1 MKIFL
6 LVLVSIIFF
15 VAGIYLFDRI
25 KGETLCEILLAI
37 LLSCSVAFMWVA
49 SYFQPM
55 EIEKASIYEPTP
67 LDSVQ
72 EIILVDTDGNEFYF
86 DILEVE

>member
-6 LVLVSIIFF
+6 LVLATIIFI
-15 VAGIYLFDRI
+15 VACIYLFNRI
-25 KGETLCEILLAI
+25 SGEPFCEILLAI

-49 SYFQPM
+49 GYFQPM
-55 EIEKASIYEPTP
+55 EIEKASTYEPTP